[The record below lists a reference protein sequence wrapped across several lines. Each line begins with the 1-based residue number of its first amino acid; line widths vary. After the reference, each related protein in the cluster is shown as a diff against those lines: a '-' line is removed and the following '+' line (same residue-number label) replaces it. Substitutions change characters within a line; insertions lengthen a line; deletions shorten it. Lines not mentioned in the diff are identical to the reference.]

1 MAPPIIT
8 VAVEG
13 WSDAVVAAQ
22 LLGSLG
28 LKCGTVHGQRGK
40 QGLNDQ
46 LKGFNLAAVHQPWL
60 VLRDLDSDAPCPGEL
75 IRKLLPNPSPH
86 MRFRLAVKA
95 IEAWLLADSER
106 IASFLG
112 IASATIPPNPDSLP
126 NPKRALVELATR
138 STRRAIR
145 EDMVPKPGLSSV
157 VGPAYA
163 SRIAEFARGHW
174 RPLVAARRSTSLA
187 RCVRALQRL
196 GPHRG

>member
-1 MAPPIIT
+1 MTPRIIN

-13 WSDAVVAAQ
+13 SSDAVVAEQ
-22 LLGSLG
+22 LLESLG
-28 LKCGTVHGQRGK
+28 LVRGTVYGQSGK
-40 QGLNDQ
+40 QRLDAQ

-75 IRKLLPNPSPH
+75 VRKLLPNPSAH

-95 IEAWLLADSER
+95 IEAWLLADSDR
-106 IASFLG
+106 LASFLG
-112 IASATIPPNPDSLP
+112 IANATIPPNPDALP
-126 NPKRALVELATR
+126 NPKRTLVELATR

-163 SRIAEFARGHW
+163 SRIAEFAREHR